1 MLVNYPTPALSG
13 LSCLSI
19 RCVIARYMKVAEV
32 TGSRSE
38 SLLNWRER
46 ESHARGR
53 APIHRSGKTIRP
65 RDVLGSVNDHQHT
78 REMTVDPKDQLPSVR
93 TIRPAPGQ
101 PPKAAVEGAQHLLG
115 TLALPYPA
123 RAQRPVPSMTRRLLS
138 TRDLRRYCR
147 VRRGGAD
154 SSAALICCAVMPSG
168 CCRTASSI
176 TCKSSS

>member
-1 MLVNYPTPALSG
+1 MRHREIHEG
-13 LSCLSI
+13 C
-19 RCVIARYMKVAEV
+19 
-32 TGSRSE
+32 RSHGE
-38 SLLNWRER
+38 PLRIFAQLAGTREPR
-46 ESHARGR
+46 EGACPDPPLGQDHKAQGR
-53 APIHRSGKTIRP
+53 
-65 RDVLGSVNDHQHT
+65 LGERNDHQHT
-78 REMTVDPKDQLPSVR
+78 REMTVDPKDQLPSVH

-101 PPKAAVEGAQHLLG
+101 PPKAAVEGSQHLLG

-138 TRDLRRYCR
+138 KRDLRRYCR
-147 VRRGGAD
+147 ARRGGAD